1 MIYLV
6 LLLGGLSG
14 AWGLYRG
21 SASMVVDKA
30 YIKAGIDSP
39 SKPLYMIVVTAM
51 GMASVL
57 MAVMYIWDNMV
68 LKEEDAALRLVSLL
82 IAGAGSMFNSSM
94 LQWRLD
100 KTKIDE
106 AMQTLESRPKE
117 KKDYDQQAERRYS
130 VMQISIATLAA
141 FLITLF

>member
-57 MAVMYIWDNMV
+57 MVVVYIWDTLV
-68 LKEEDAALRLVSLL
+68 LNEEDAALRLVSLL

-130 VMQISIATLAA
+130 IMQISIATLAA

>member
-6 LLLGGLSG
+6 LLLGGLTG

-57 MAVMYIWDNMV
+57 MVVVYIWDTLV
-68 LKEEDAALRLVSLL
+68 LNEGDAVLRLLSLL
-82 IAGAGSMFNSSM
+82 IAGVASMFNSSM
-94 LQWRLD
+94 LEWRLD
-100 KTKIDE
+100 KTKIDA

>member
-1 MIYLV
+1 
-6 LLLGGLSG
+6 
-14 AWGLYRG
+14 
-21 SASMVVDKA
+21 MVVDKA

-57 MAVMYIWDNMV
+57 MVVVYIWDTLV
-68 LKEEDAALRLVSLL
+68 LNEGDAVLRLLSLL
-82 IAGAGSMFNSSM
+82 IAGVASMFNSSM

-100 KTKIDE
+100 KTKIDK

>member
-30 YIKAGIDSP
+30 YIRAGIASP
-39 SKPLYMIVVTAM
+39 SKPLYTVVVTAL
-51 GMASVL
+51 GMAAVF
-57 MAVMYIWDNMV
+57 MAVMYIWDALV
-68 LKEEDAALRLVSLL
+68 LKEGDAALRLVSLL
-82 IAGAGSMFNSSM
+82 IAGTGSMFNSSM

-106 AMQTLESRPKE
+106 AMQSLESRPKE

>member
-6 LLLGGLSG
+6 LLLGGLTG

-30 YIKAGIDSP
+30 YIRAGITSP
-39 SKPLYMIVVTAM
+39 SKPLYMVVVTAL
-51 GMASVL
+51 GMAAVL
-57 MAVMYIWDNMV
+57 MTVMYIWDNMV
-68 LKEEDAALRLVSLL
+68 LKEGDAALRLVSLL
-82 IAGAGSMFNSSM
+82 IAGTGSMFNSSM
-94 LQWRLD
+94 LEWRLD
-100 KTKIDE
+100 KTKIDK
-106 AMQTLESRPKE
+106 AMQSLETRPKE

>member
-57 MAVMYIWDNMV
+57 MVVVYIWDTLV
-68 LKEEDAALRLVSLL
+68 LNEGDAVLRLLSLL
-82 IAGAGSMFNSSM
+82 IAGVASMFNSSM

-117 KKDYDQQAERRYS
+117 KKDYDQQAERRYA

>member
-30 YIKAGIDSP
+30 YIRAGIDSP
-39 SKPLYMIVVTAM
+39 SKPLYTVVVTAL
-51 GMASVL
+51 GMAAVL
-57 MAVMYIWDNMV
+57 MTVMYIWDSMV
-68 LKEEDAALRLVSLL
+68 LKEGDAALRLVSLL
-82 IAGAGSMFNSSM
+82 IAGTGSMFNSSM

-106 AMQTLESRPKE
+106 AMQLLESKPKE

>member
-1 MIYLV
+1 
-6 LLLGGLSG
+6 
-14 AWGLYRG
+14 
-21 SASMVVDKA
+21 MVVDKA

-57 MAVMYIWDNMV
+57 MVVVYIWDTLV
-68 LKEEDAALRLVSLL
+68 LNEGDAVLRLLSLL
-82 IAGAGSMFNSSM
+82 IAGVASMFNSSM